1 MGFGQGLSGLNAASQ
16 NLDVIGNNIANSG
29 TVGFKSGNVSFA
41 DVYANSRV
49 GLGVKVSG
57 INQRFTVGNVATTG
71 GEYDIAIDGAKG
83 FFRLTDQAGGV
94 FYSRNGEFL
103 LDKDFF
109 IVNQMGMRLT
119 GYPAGSIGAAPV
131 ELAVPQ
137 GNIAPVAT
145 TTVGVTTN
153 LNANATPIDPVGS
166 PAVPETLGVLNF
178 DDGTGAANHNFRQDA
193 GGAIVFL
200 DGAGATDTALNGTFT
215 SGGDTFTVTNG
226 VVTAGTFTPGTAYV
240 APVAAVAPKPF
251 DATDRTTY
259 TDQVPTTV
267 YDSLGNAHEMV
278 QYFVKRPSAA
288 GESVYDV
295 YYTLDGNAMT
305 VGTAADDHATLTFNA
320 SGALQTTPPNYTV
333 NFGNPGGT
341 TSPADPLAI
350 TVGYTGV
357 TQFGS
362 DFSPKLTP
370 NGYASGEFLGIE
382 IAADG
387 SVTAQYSNGQNQVV
401 GVIALANFN
410 NVQGLQPVGNNAW
423 QETNA
428 SGQPLLGQPGT
439 NSLSSLVGQSLEQ
452 SNVNLSN
459 ELVNMIIA
467 QRTYQANTQ
476 TIKTQDEVL
485 QVLLNI

>member
-29 TVGFKSGNVSFA
+29 TVGFKSASTSFA

-49 GLGVKVSG
+49 GLGVKVSA
-57 INQRFTVGNVATTG
+57 INQRFTVGNVSTTG

-94 FYSRNGEFL
+94 FYSRNGEFM
-103 LDKDFF
+103 LDKDFY

-119 GYPAGSIGAAPV
+119 GYAAGSIGAAPV
-131 ELAVPQ
+131 ELTVPQ

-145 TTVGVTTN
+145 TTLGVTTN
-153 LNANATPIDPVGS
+153 LNANATPIDQ
-166 PAVPETLGVLNF
+166 
-178 DDGTGAANHNFRQDA
+178 AA
-193 GGAIVFL
+193 
-200 DGAGATDTALNGTFT
+200 T
-215 SGGDTFTVTNG
+215 
-226 VVTAGTFTPGTAYV
+226 
-240 APVAAVAPKPF
+240 PF
-251 DATDRTTY
+251 DATIRSTY
-259 TDQVPTTV
+259 TDQVPSTV

-278 QYFVKRPSAA
+278 QYFVKREAAA
-288 GESVYDV
+288 GQSVYDV
-295 YYTLDGNAMT
+295 YYTLDGDPMT
-305 VGTAADDHATLTFNA
+305 VGAAAADHATLTFNA
-320 SGALQTTPPNYTV
+320 SGALQTNPPNYTV
-333 NFGNPGGT
+333 NFADPGGA
-341 TSPADPLAI
+341 TSPADALAI
-350 TVGYTGV
+350 SVGYTGV

-387 SVTAQYSNGQNQVV
+387 SVTAQYSNGQNQTV
-401 GVIALANFN
+401 GTIALANFN
-410 NVQGLQPVGNNAW
+410 NVQGLTPVGNNAW
-423 QETNA
+423 QESTA